1 MTPDRAQKEER
12 SLAALLAPDI
22 LDMLENEFGAVA
34 AETEDLHPAD
44 MAHVAEELPRS
55 QVPLFLSALTAHRAA
70 AVLEYLEEDL
80 RTELLEA
87 MSPGQAAKLVA
98 AMMPDDRADTLEEI
112 SEEHAGEI
120 VEALPAETRAVTERL
135 LLYPS
140 DSAGGLMTTEVVSVP
155 SSYTVEEALRRV
167 REIARSGRREAMN
180 VVYSVDADGALIGV
194 LSLREL
200 LAAHEGSRI
209 ADVARPE
216 VRKVLVTAD
225 REEVARLIAEYDI
238 VAIPVVDDL
247 DRILG
252 VVTVDDVIDVI
263 QKEQTED
270 VQKLGGVEAFD
281 EPYMQMSIPAMLRK
295 RAGWLSVLMVSEM
308 FTTQAL
314 QYFDVELQ
322 KVPVLMLFIP
332 LVMSSGG
339 NSGSQATTLITR
351 AMALKE
357 VHLRD
362 WWRVAVR
369 ELPTGM
375 ALGALLGAIGFVRVI
390 LWQYMHD
397 QNWHL
402 GGFAFGYDYTKP
414 PHPFDSPELGT
425 PAALVGLNTFLS
437 LIGIVTFGSMA
448 GSMLPFVLR
457 RLGFDP
463 ASASAPFV
471 ATLVDVSGLIIYFT
485 VAILVLGKFMQ

>member
-1 MTPDRAQKEER
+1 MTPEHPRKEEQ

-22 LDMLENEFGAVA
+22 LDLLESEPGTVA

-44 MAHVAEELPRS
+44 LADVAEALPHS
-55 QVPLFLSALTAHRAA
+55 QIPVFLAALPSDRAA
-70 AVLEYLEEDL
+70 AVVEYLNDEL

-87 MSPGQAAKLVA
+87 MSPAQAATLVA

-112 SEEHAGEI
+112 NEERAEEI
-120 VEALPAETRAVTERL
+120 VEALPEQTRRDTEAL
-135 LLYPS
+135 LAYPT

-155 SSYTVEEALRRV
+155 ETYTVEEALRRV

-180 VVYSVDADGALIGV
+180 VVYAVSGEGVLTGV

-200 LAAHEGSRI
+200 LAAPEGARM
-209 ADVARPE
+209 ADVAWPE
-216 VRKVLVTAD
+216 VRNVTVTAD
-225 REEVARLIAEYDI
+225 REEVARLIAEYDL
-238 VAIPVVDDL
+238 VAIPVVDERRRL
-247 DRILG
+247 LG

-263 QKEQTED
+263 QEEQTED

-281 EPYMQMSIPAMLRK
+281 EPYMQMSIGGMLRK

-322 KVPVLMLFIP
+322 KVPVLTLFIP

-339 NSGSQATTLITR
+339 NSGSQATSLITR

-357 VHLRD
+357 VQLKD
-362 WWRVAVR
+362 WWRVAAR
-369 ELPTGM
+369 ELPTGLL
-375 ALGALLGAIGFVRVI
+375 LGALLGAIGFIRVE

-397 QNWHL
+397 AGMHL
-402 GGFAFGYDYTKP
+402 GSFGLGYDYTQQ
-414 PHPFDSPELGT
+414 GT
-425 PAALVGLNTFLS
+425 PSVLVALNTFLA
-437 LIGIVTFGSMA
+437 LVGIVTFGSMA
-448 GSMLPFVLR
+448 GSMLPFLLR
-457 RLGFDP
+457 RMGFDP

-471 ATLVDVSGLIIYFT
+471 ATLVDVSGLVIYFT
-485 VAILVLGKFMQ
+485 VALLVLGKFMG